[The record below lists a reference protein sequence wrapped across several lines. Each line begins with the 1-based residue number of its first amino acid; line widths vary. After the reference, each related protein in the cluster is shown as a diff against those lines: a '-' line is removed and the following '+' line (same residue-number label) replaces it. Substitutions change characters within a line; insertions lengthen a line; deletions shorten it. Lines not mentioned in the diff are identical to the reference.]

1 MSWDCYKYIACFGII
16 DTLNTQPIGFIDR
29 MIELNDVVFRR
40 GQRFIFDHLS
50 LRVEQG
56 SIVAIMGPS
65 GTGKTTLLN
74 LITGQLKPDAG
85 SIYVLGERVDTMNH
99 RQLMQLRQQMS
110 MLFQSGALFTDM
122 NVFDNVA
129 FPLRENTQLSE
140 TLIRLVVLMKLEAVG
155 LRGATNLMPDE
166 LSGGMR
172 RRVALAR
179 SIALDPQLLFYD
191 EPFAG
196 QDPISMGMLVHL
208 IKTLNQVLGL
218 TSVIV
223 SHDIAETASIAD
235 KICILSE
242 GKVVADGSPK
252 QLEKDD
258 SPWVDQFMH
267 AKADGPVPFHYPASD
282 YQTQLLARGK
292 HG

>member
-1 MSWDCYKYIACFGII
+1 MII
-16 DTLNTQPIGFIDR
+16 EI
-29 MIELNDVVFRR
+29 NDVVFRR
-40 GQRFIFDHLS
+40 GQRAIFDHVNLHID
-50 LRVEQG
+50 QG
-56 SIVAIMGPS
+56 NITAIMGPS

-74 LITGQLKPDAG
+74 LMTGQLKPESG

-99 RQLMQLRQQMS
+99 RQLMILRKRMA

-129 FPLRENTQLSE
+129 FALRENTSLSE
-140 TLIRLVVLMKLEAVG
+140 SLIRNIVLMKLEAVG
-155 LRGATNLMPDE
+155 LRGAIELMPDE

-179 SIALDPQLLFYD
+179 AIALDPELLFYD

-208 IKTLNQVLGL
+208 IKTLNEVLGL

-223 SHDIAETASIAD
+223 SHDVSETASIAD
-235 KICILSE
+235 NICILSDA
-242 GKVVADGSPK
+242 KVVASGHPNELAQS
-252 QLEKDD
+252 D
-258 SPWVDQFMH
+258 SPWVDQFIH
-267 AKADGPVPFHYPASD
+267 AKADGPVPFHFPAVP
-282 YQTQLLARGK
+282 YEAQLLRQHVEDAS
-292 HG
+292 

>member
-1 MSWDCYKYIACFGII
+1 MVSNSLI
-16 DTLNTQPIGFIDR
+16 
-29 MIELNDVVFRR
+29 IELKDVVFRR
-40 GQRFIFDHLS
+40 GERVIFDHLN
-50 LRVEQG
+50 LQVAAG
-56 SIVAIMGPS
+56 SITAIMGPS

-74 LITGQLKPDAG
+74 LITGQLKPDSG
-85 SIYVLGERVDTMNH
+85 TIHVLGERVDTMSH
-99 RQLMQLRQQMS
+99 RQLMLLRQRMS

-122 NVFDNVA
+122 SVFDNVA
-129 FPLRENTQLSE
+129 FPLRENTSLSE
-140 TLIRLVVLMKLEAVG
+140 QLIRLVVLMKLETVG
-155 LRGATNLMPDE
+155 LRGAIGLMPDE

-179 SIALDPQLLFYD
+179 SIVLDPELLFYD

-218 TSVIV
+218 SSIIV
-223 SHDIAETASIAD
+223 SHDIAETAMISD

-242 GKVVADGSPK
+242 GRTVASGSPAE
-252 QLEKDD
+252 LERDG

-267 AKADGPVPFHYPASD
+267 AKADGPVPFHYPAED
-282 YQTQLLARGK
+282 YQTQLLSGDRL
-292 HG
+292 

>member
-1 MSWDCYKYIACFGII
+1 
-16 DTLNTQPIGFIDR
+16 
-29 MIELNDVVFRR
+29 MIELNNVVFRR
-40 GQRFIFDHLS
+40 EERIIFEELDLSVEEGQIT
-50 LRVEQG
+50 
-56 SIVAIMGPS
+56 AIMGPS

-74 LITGQLKPDAG
+74 LITGQLKPESG
-85 SIYVLGERVDTMNH
+85 SIYVFGERVDKMGH
-99 RQLMQLRQQMS
+99 RQLIALRKRMS

-122 NVFDNVA
+122 SVFDNVA
-129 FPLRENTQLSE
+129 FPLRENTNLSE
-140 TLIRLVVLMKLEAVG
+140 ALIRHVVLMKLETVG
-155 LRGATNLMPDE
+155 LRGAIDLMPDE

-179 SIALDPQLLFYD
+179 SIALDPTLLFYD

-208 IKTLNQVLGL
+208 IKSLNAVLGV

-242 GKVVADGSPK
+242 GRVVAHGSPSD
-252 QLEKDD
+252 LEKSD
-258 SPWVDQFMH
+258 SQWVDQFIH
-267 AKADGPVPFHYPASD
+267 AKPDGPVPFHYPAPP
-282 YQTQLLARGK
+282 YEAQLFRQQAESV
-292 HG
+292 

>member
-1 MSWDCYKYIACFGII
+1 MI
-16 DTLNTQPIGFIDR
+16 
-29 MIELNDVVFRR
+29 IELNNVIFRR
-40 GQRFIFDHLS
+40 GERLIFDDLN
-50 LRVEQG
+50 LQVKKG
-56 SIVAIMGPS
+56 SITAIMGPS

-74 LITGQLKPDAG
+74 LITGQLKPESG
-85 SIYVLGERVDTMNH
+85 SIYVLGERVDKMNA
-99 RQLMQLRQQMS
+99 RQLIQMRKQMS

-129 FPLRENTQLSE
+129 FPLRENTRLSE
-140 TLIRLVVLMKLEAVG
+140 SLIHNIVLMKLEAVG
-155 LRGATNLMPDE
+155 LRGAINLMPDE

-179 SIALDPQLLFYD
+179 AIALDPQLLFYD

-235 KICILSE
+235 HICILSE
-242 GKVVADGSPK
+242 AKVIASGSPDD
-252 QLEKDD
+252 LEK
-258 SPWVDQFMH
+258 SKSQWVDQFIH
-267 AKADGPVPFHYPASD
+267 AKPDGPVPFHYPAPD
-282 YQTQLLARGK
+282 YIGQLLGSVQ
-292 HG
+292 

>member
-1 MSWDCYKYIACFGII
+1 MI
-16 DTLNTQPIGFIDR
+16 
-29 MIELNDVVFRR
+29 IELKDVVFRR
-40 GQRFIFDHLS
+40 GERLIFDKLN
-50 LRVEQG
+50 LQVKTG
-56 SIVAIMGPS
+56 SITAIMGPS

-74 LITGQLKPDAG
+74 LITGQLKPESG
-85 SIYVLGERVDTMNH
+85 SIRVLGERVDSMSH
-99 RQLMQLRQQMS
+99 RQLIRLRQQMS

-129 FPLRENTQLSE
+129 FPLRENTNLSE
-140 TLIRLVVLMKLEAVG
+140 GLIRTIVLMKLEAVG
-155 LRGATNLMPDE
+155 LRGAMDLMPDE

-179 SIALDPQLLFYD
+179 AIALDPQLLFYD

-208 IKTLNQVLGL
+208 IKTLNKVLGL

-235 KICILSE
+235 HLCILSAA
-242 GKVVADGSPK
+242 KVVASGSPADL
-252 QLEKDD
+252 QQSD
-258 SPWVDQFMH
+258 SVWVDQFIH
-267 AKADGPVPFHYPASD
+267 AKPDGPVPFHYPAPD
-282 YQTQLLARGK
+282 YANQLLRQGEV
-292 HG
+292 

>member
-1 MSWDCYKYIACFGII
+1 M
-16 DTLNTQPIGFIDR
+16 
-29 MIELNDVVFRR
+29 VFRR
-40 GQRFIFDHLS
+40 GQRLIFDDLN
-50 LRVEQG
+50 LQVKAG
-56 SIVAIMGPS
+56 SITAIMGPS

-74 LITGQLKPDAG
+74 LITGQLKPDSG
-85 SIYVLGERVDTMNH
+85 SIYVLGERVDTMSH
-99 RQLMQLRQQMS
+99 RQLMLLRKQMS

-122 NVFDNVA
+122 SVFDNVA

-140 TLIRLVVLMKLEAVG
+140 ALIRTIVLMKLEAVG
-155 LRGATNLMPDE
+155 LRGAIDLMPDE

-179 SIALDPQLLFYD
+179 AIALDPELLFYD

-208 IKTLNQVLGL
+208 IKTLNEVLGL

-235 KICILSE
+235 QICILSE
-242 GKVVADGSPK
+242 SKVVASGSPAD
-252 QLEKDD
+252 LEASD
-258 SPWVDQFMH
+258 STWVDQFIH
-267 AKADGPVPFHYPASD
+267 AKPDGPVPFHYPAPD
-282 YQTQLLARGK
+282 YAEQLLR
-292 HG
+292 HGAAV

>member
-1 MSWDCYKYIACFGII
+1 M
-16 DTLNTQPIGFIDR
+16 QVP
-29 MIELNDVVFRR
+29 
-40 GQRFIFDHLS
+40 
-50 LRVEQG
+50 QG
-56 SIVAIMGPS
+56 SITAIMGPS

-74 LITGQLKPDAG
+74 LITGQLKPDSG
-85 SIYVLGERVDTMNH
+85 SIYVLGERVDQLSH
-99 RQLMQLRQQMS
+99 RQLIALRKQMS

-140 TLIRLVVLMKLEAVG
+140 ALIRHIVLMKLEAVG
-155 LRGATNLMPDE
+155 LRGAIALMPDE

-179 SIALDPQLLFYD
+179 SIALDPSLLFYD

-208 IKTLNQVLGL
+208 IRSLNEVLGL
-218 TSVIV
+218 TSIVV

-235 KICILSE
+235 QICILSE
-242 GKVVADGSPK
+242 GKVVANGSPAA
-252 QLEKDD
+252 LSSSE
-258 SPWVDQFMH
+258 SAWVSQFMH
-267 AKADGPVPFHYPASD
+267 AKADGPVPFHYPAKPYVED
-282 YQTQLLARGK
+282 LLRQKPEKSTAPRGEA
-292 HG
+292 

>member
-1 MSWDCYKYIACFGII
+1 MLLEHITESRALI
-16 DTLNTQPIGFIDR
+16 
-29 MIELNDVVFRR
+29 IELNDVVFKR
-40 GQRFIFDHLS
+40 GSRLIFDQINIQ
-50 LRVEQG
+50 VKAG
-56 SIVAIMGPS
+56 AITAIMGPS

-74 LITGQLKPDAG
+74 LITGQLKPDSG
-85 SIYVLGERVDTMNH
+85 SIYVLGERVDTMTH
-99 RQLMQLRQQMS
+99 QQLMTLRKRMS

-129 FPLRENTQLSE
+129 FSLRENTQLPES
-140 TLIRLVVLMKLEAVG
+140 LIRHVVLMKLEAVG
-155 LRGATNLMPDE
+155 LRGTIDLMPDQ

-179 SIALDPQLLFYD
+179 SIAMDPELLFYD

-218 TSVIV
+218 TSLIV

-235 KICILSE
+235 ELFILSDAQ
-242 GKVVADGSPK
+242 VVASGHPSDLAKS
-252 QLEKDD
+252 D
-258 SPWVDQFMH
+258 SPWVDQFIH
-267 AKADGPVPFHYPASD
+267 AKPDGPVPFHYPAGD
-282 YQTQLLARGK
+282 YETELMGREVDQ
-292 HG
+292 